1 MLTIEKA
8 VEIYQ
13 IHRTENNDRI
23 FLNRSVTENQEHFD
37 FVRSHKTEIIAY
49 IEEQKAIEEQQHLER
64 LKKMNAI
71 EGLQELEDASIAWKE
86 YYIAYRRFIEDDAE
100 GKAPKKPEASL
111 EELVRKYPR
120 ANAYMKAESYAYSSS
135 NNARAAAGKKAL
147 ERILNGEDYKQ
158 AITDMKK
165 EWRDYC
171 EEHVFDN

>member
-1 MLTIEKA
+1 MTIPEIVEKYTIRTNPNKNLC
-8 VEIYQ
+8 VRREILK
-13 IHRTENNDRI
+13 HED
-23 FLNRSVTENQEHFD
+23 D
-37 FVRSHKTEIIAY
+37 KAY
-49 IEEQKAIEEQQHLER
+49 IKEQKAIEEQKHLER

-158 AITDMKK
+158 AIADMKK
-165 EWRDYC
+165 EWCDYC